1 MIGAV
6 HVDQGNYGA
15 QQAALRIISPLTQS
29 LLHLLTSDDSTC
41 HLAGILHPKQNLYEM
56 TGGIVSVRTYKEEA
70 FLQMG
75 FPSLLWNF
83 GNRSNGVGYVG
94 VVRCKE
100 IVIAALVEA
109 SRDAATNVAC
119 ELAAHILNENPSII
133 TRLQSLVRSISEE

>member
-6 HVDQGNYGA
+6 HVDQGNYEA

-29 LLHLLTSDDSTC
+29 LLHLLTSDDSAG

-56 TGGIVSVRTYKEEA
+56 TGGIVSVRTYKEEV

-75 FPSLLWNF
+75 SLLWNF

-94 VVRCKE
+94 VVSCKQ
-100 IVIAALVEA
+100 IPIAAVVEA

-133 TRLQSLVRSISEE
+133 TRLQSLVQSISEE